1 MGPCHSMVLCYFRC
15 FFFSC
20 SVFVLF
26 FCIWLQ
32 PLFNRV
38 PWIFLFPLFVKSNL
52 LFGYQN
58 KFASNHNVI
67 NNICFHIK
75 QKLDNWPKLKIV
87 VEFLFN
93 MKNWIKM
100 VDKLEKENS
109 FWWQIGAGL
118 STRFYWIIYEV
129 KAKKQQPSDC
139 HHLPPNLFL
148 DWIIDREK
156 KTLLSRWYTKKP
168 SSIGEQM
175 VINSFGADLQ
185 LKFITWKTRQLKS
198 HYQKRKRPWI

>member
-1 MGPCHSMVLCYFRC
+1 MLFRC
-15 FFFSC
+15 FF
-20 SVFVLF
+20 SVVLF
-26 FCIWLQ
+26 LFFCCIWLQ

-58 KFASNHNVI
+58 KFALNHNVI

-129 KAKKQQPSDC
+129 KAKKTPTKWLPSFATK
-139 HHLPPNLFL
+139 HIFRLNN
-148 DWIIDREK
+148 RERARK
-156 KTLLSRWYTKKP
+156 KHTV
-168 SSIGEQM
+168 IQM
-175 VINSFGADLQ
+175 VYEKAVVHRWTNGN
-185 LKFITWKTRQLKS
+185 
-198 HYQKRKRPWI
+198 